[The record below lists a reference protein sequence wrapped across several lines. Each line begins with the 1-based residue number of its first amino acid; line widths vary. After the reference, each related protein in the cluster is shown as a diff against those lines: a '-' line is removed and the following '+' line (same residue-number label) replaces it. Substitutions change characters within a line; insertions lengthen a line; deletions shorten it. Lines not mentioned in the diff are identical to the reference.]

1 MLAMYEAEEV
11 NKDCRMIAGLQVK
24 KDKEALG
31 CCLHSAEYNFECIP
45 FRIIIR
51 RA

>member
-24 KDKEALG
+24 KDKEAPKATSHLDVAYI
-31 CCLHSAEYNFECIP
+31 LQNMT
-45 FRIIIR
+45 
-51 RA
+51 

>member
-24 KDKEALG
+24 KDKAPKATSHLDVAYI
-31 CCLHSAEYNFECIP
+31 LQNMT
-45 FRIIIR
+45 
-51 RA
+51 